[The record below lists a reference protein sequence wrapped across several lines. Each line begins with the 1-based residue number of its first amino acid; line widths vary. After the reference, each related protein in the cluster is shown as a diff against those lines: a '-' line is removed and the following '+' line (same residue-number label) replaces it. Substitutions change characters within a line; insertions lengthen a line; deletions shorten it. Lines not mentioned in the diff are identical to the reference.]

1 MENGPF
7 IDALPIKNDDFPGYV
22 SHNQMVTTTWY
33 HGLHPPTAALALPG
47 AFASPGPAAEAVA
60 GGLFRPNLFLTDAV
74 LGQVLEMAQLDTE
87 TEASEVLWDAGL
99 HHGK

>member
-1 MENGPF
+1 MGSIRLQRPWRCL
-7 IDALPIKNDDFPGYV
+7 AL
-22 SHNQMVTTTWY
+22 
-33 HGLHPPTAALALPG
+33 LHPQGLQLKLSPE
-47 AFASPGPAAEAVA
+47 AF
-60 GGLFRPNLFLTDAV
+60 FRPNLFLTDAV